1 MLSIG
6 ITSCDKVSIAQKFKF
21 AIDNFI
27 IDNKIIVQKGKY
39 SGLPVYA
46 MRERVNR
53 YTWKIQYN
61 LDCPQLLWYSKNK
74 EIISFLGALSDARLG
89 EGK

>member
-6 ITSCDKVSIAQKFKF
+6 ITSCDTVSIAQKFKF

-27 IDNKIIVQKGKY
+27 IDNKIIVQNGKY

-53 YTWKIQYN
+53 YT
-61 LDCPQLLWYSKNK
+61 
-74 EIISFLGALSDARLG
+74 
-89 EGK
+89 